1 MFVFA
6 GNDFINIL
14 TNDGVYNLRVIVED
28 WQHTSRYADYRAFRI
43 GDEDH
48 DYYLSI
54 WGYSG
59 NAGSLL
65 IYILNKSENATPEL
79 IAIYI

>member
-1 MFVFA
+1 MTV
-6 GNDFINIL
+6 
-14 TNDGVYNLRVIVED
+14 
-28 WQHTSRYADYRAFRI
+28 HADYRAFRI

-59 NAGSLL
+59 NAGEVNIS
-65 IYILNKSENATPEL
+65 IR
-79 IAIYI
+79 

>member
-1 MFVFA
+1 MFFP
-6 GNDFINIL
+6 GNDFIHIL
-14 TNDGVYNLRVIVED
+14 TSNGLNDLRVSLKD
-28 WQHTSRYADYRAFRI
+28 WQDITVHADYRAFRI

-59 NAGSLL
+59 NAGEVNIS
-65 IYILNKSENATPEL
+65 TC
-79 IAIYI
+79 